1 MLKKL
6 LILLVASAAILLL
19 LRVRT
24 GTPSPNQNVVREYTA
39 TLRFGE
45 EAFDISQYIGKT
57 ALEATEAKLKT
68 EKTGEKENAFVTS
81 IEGRTADSKKR
92 EFWEFLVNDKQAEI
106 GAGSYII
113 QNGDQI
119 EWKIS
124 NY

>member
-6 LILLVASAAILLL
+6 LILFAVLAATTFLFKDK
-19 LRVRT
+19 T
-24 GTPSPNQNVVREYTA
+24 APSPNQNVVKEYQA
-39 TLRFGE
+39 TLTLGE
-45 EAFDISQYIGKT
+45 KTFDIAQFIGKT
-57 ALEATEAKLKT
+57 ALDATEAKLKT

-81 IEGRTADSKKR
+81 VEGRAVDSKKR
-92 EFWEFLVNDKQAEI
+92 EFWEFLVNGKQAEI